1 MDASTLVKRILIWAV
16 CCIAAILLAV
26 AALYWRLLVI
36 PRKSRAQRVA
46 SAAETAALRREAPLT
61 ATEALECSRAIEGIV
76 SACSNLQYEVMQ
88 ELFDGIS
95 NKVARYGYPQIENLL
110 APLDKS
116 LFEKFWL
123 PDLKSL
129 DFTTESDFDRYIK
142 TNVAVIKILGCT
154 KIANGLCDSR
164 LCEYDLI
171 VFKNIGRFLEK
182 FTEDGNEQLAR
193 AVKTHLD
200 EWKEYLASGQSVT
213 RMQLKQELQHFLK
226 LPRRQSE
233 DMGMKTETD
242 WIKRYRDFAL
252 KFHEQYYGIVPKWLD
267 EEFPLPHEGKGGN
280 VESVEK

>member
-164 LCEYDLI
+164 LRAYDLV

-193 AVKTHLD
+193 AAKTQLD

-213 RMQLKQELQHFLK
+213 RMQLKQELQRFLK
-226 LPRRQSE
+226 LPRWRAE
-233 DMGMKTETD
+233 EFGMKTKAD
-242 WIKRYRDFAL
+242 WVANARNYAL
-252 KFHEQYYGIVPKWLD
+252 KFHEQYYGIVPKWID
-267 EEFPLPHEGKGGN
+267 EEFPLPHK
-280 VESVEK
+280 EKDAR